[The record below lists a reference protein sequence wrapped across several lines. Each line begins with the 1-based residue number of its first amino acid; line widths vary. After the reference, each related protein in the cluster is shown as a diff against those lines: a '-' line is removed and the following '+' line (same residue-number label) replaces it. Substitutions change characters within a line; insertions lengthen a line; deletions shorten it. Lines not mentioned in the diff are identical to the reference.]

1 MQRVCGPHFKKT
13 LICWLGFFAS
23 NGFELQLSEVNREF
37 MESSWGANGT
47 NNDWRN
53 QEGFSEEVTF
63 KLR

>member
-47 NNDWRN
+47 RGSQLIRPTDAL
-53 QEGFSEEVTF
+53 GS
-63 KLR
+63 